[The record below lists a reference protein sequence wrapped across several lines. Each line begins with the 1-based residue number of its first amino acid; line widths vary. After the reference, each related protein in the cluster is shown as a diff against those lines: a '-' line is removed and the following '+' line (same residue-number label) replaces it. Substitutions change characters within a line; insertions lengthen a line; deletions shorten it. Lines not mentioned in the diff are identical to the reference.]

1 MSKNIAEL
9 VVKMKNETSLSVET
23 MGDSTDQVFMAAI
36 AVAHTVADASNG
48 NRKKAEVVMTIAKAI
63 IDERFESIWKREYGN
78 APATEPVATADTAEK
93 RNDPS
98 ASQPGDVD
106 SMMEKIIADAMKQ
119 AKENPGQAQ
128 GVMFKVPAG
137 DMPMEEVVK
146 HIISAVDKQ
155 TQAGFYVNPAASG
168 VRAAWRCCNLNNGGN
183 ASLAAAN
190 SNNWVGNANW
200 NGGAGVQLVHQKSSI
215 IASCIP
221 RLCAKIS

>member
-23 MGDSTDQVFMAAI
+23 MGDSTDQVYMAAI

-78 APATEPVATADTAEK
+78 APAAEPVATADTAEK

-98 ASQPGDVD
+98 ASQPGDMD

-119 AKENPGQAQ
+119 AKKTPGQAQ

-155 TQAGFYVNPAASG
+155 A
-168 VRAAWRCCNLNNGGN
+168 RKDRNGG
-183 ASLAAAN
+183 
-190 SNNWVGNANW
+190 
-200 NGGAGVQLVHQKSSI
+200 
-215 IASCIP
+215 
-221 RLCAKIS
+221 

>member
-23 MGDSTDQVFMAAI
+23 MGDSTDQVYMAAI

-48 NRKKAEVVMTIAKAI
+48 NRKKTEAVMTIAKAI
-63 IDERFESIWKREYGN
+63 IAERFESIWKREYGN
-78 APATEPVATADTAEK
+78 APAAPTSDPAATEEK
-93 RNDPS
+93 QDDP
-98 ASQPGDVD
+98 AAAQPGDVD

-155 TQAGFYVNPAASG
+155 TRKDQ
-168 VRAAWRCCNLNNGGN
+168 NGG
-183 ASLAAAN
+183 
-190 SNNWVGNANW
+190 
-200 NGGAGVQLVHQKSSI
+200 
-215 IASCIP
+215 
-221 RLCAKIS
+221 

>member
-1 MSKNIAEL
+1 MGKNIAEL

-78 APATEPVATADTAEK
+78 APATEPVATAAPAEK
-93 RNDPS
+93 QDDP
-98 ASQPGDVD
+98 AARPGDVD

-155 TQAGFYVNPAASG
+155 A
-168 VRAAWRCCNLNNGGN
+168 RKDKNGG
-183 ASLAAAN
+183 
-190 SNNWVGNANW
+190 
-200 NGGAGVQLVHQKSSI
+200 
-215 IASCIP
+215 
-221 RLCAKIS
+221 

>member
-23 MGDSTDQVFMAAI
+23 MGDSTDQVYMAAI

-48 NRKKAEVVMTIAKAI
+48 NRKKAEAAMTIAKAI

-78 APATEPVATADTAEK
+78 APAAPTSDPAAPAEK
-93 RNDPS
+93 QDDP
-98 ASQPGDVD
+98 AAAQPAGVD

-155 TQAGFYVNPAASG
+155 A
-168 VRAAWRCCNLNNGGN
+168 RKDKNGG
-183 ASLAAAN
+183 
-190 SNNWVGNANW
+190 
-200 NGGAGVQLVHQKSSI
+200 
-215 IASCIP
+215 
-221 RLCAKIS
+221 

>member
-1 MSKNIAEL
+1 MGKNIAEL
-9 VVKMKNETSLSVET
+9 VVKMKSETSLSVET

-78 APATEPVATADTAEK
+78 APAAPTSDPAAPAEK
-93 RNDPS
+93 QDDP
-98 ASQPGDVD
+98 AAAQPADVD
-106 SMMEKIIADAMKQ
+106 SMMEKIIADAMKR

-155 TQAGFYVNPAASG
+155 A
-168 VRAAWRCCNLNNGGN
+168 RKDKNGG
-183 ASLAAAN
+183 
-190 SNNWVGNANW
+190 
-200 NGGAGVQLVHQKSSI
+200 
-215 IASCIP
+215 
-221 RLCAKIS
+221 

>member
-1 MSKNIAEL
+1 MGGSLSSRPFYGVCRRVRGCSPGTGSIPECSTRPKIHTKERKPIMGKNIVEL

-98 ASQPGDVD
+98 ANQPGDVD

-155 TQAGFYVNPAASG
+155 ARKDQ
-168 VRAAWRCCNLNNGGN
+168 NGG
-183 ASLAAAN
+183 
-190 SNNWVGNANW
+190 
-200 NGGAGVQLVHQKSSI
+200 
-215 IASCIP
+215 
-221 RLCAKIS
+221 